1 MFIFCVHTVFFV
13 FLLFPLFLFSQALE
27 ACSHHVCV
35 YRIKINEPVLGE
47 GLNFLL
53 SVCSRTKQL
62 LKRVKKKM
70 YKIYCRTHFKE
81 TLKRISCQQ
90 HMLFFFSFS
99 LLMFF
104 SPTTLDSKCVI
115 WSVNW
120 SVFYKGR
127 LWFSQRDGL
136 PGNSV
141 QFTLLFMS
149 YSGST
154 CCKYL
159 GVCNNLGFVILHSS
173 TLGGWLLA
181 SKTGKN

>member
-1 MFIFCVHTVFFV
+1 
-13 FLLFPLFLFSQALE
+13 
-27 ACSHHVCV
+27 
-35 YRIKINEPVLGE
+35 
-47 GLNFLL
+47 
-53 SVCSRTKQL
+53 
-62 LKRVKKKM
+62 M

-127 LWFSQRDGL
+127 LWFSQRNGL

-141 QFTLLFMS
+141 HTTFYELQWEHLLQVSWCVQQSWVCHFTQ
-149 YSGST
+149 
-154 CCKYL
+154 
-159 GVCNNLGFVILHSS
+159 
-173 TLGGWLLA
+173 
-181 SKTGKN
+181 